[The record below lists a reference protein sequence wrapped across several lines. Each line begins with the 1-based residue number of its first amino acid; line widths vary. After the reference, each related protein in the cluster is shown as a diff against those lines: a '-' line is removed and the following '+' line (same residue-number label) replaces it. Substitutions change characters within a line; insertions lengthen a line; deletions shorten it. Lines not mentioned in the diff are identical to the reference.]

1 MKKNRF
7 KILRVIIV
15 CILTIMNL
23 SSIVVYATDVS
34 KPKDN
39 ITMNVKYGIEGK
51 YKNTYELP
59 VNVEIENKGE
69 NVDGQVEVRVQ
80 TNVYDTYDAFICDV
94 NIKSNEKK
102 TVTIPIN
109 LYENSSKISVL
120 LKNGNNIIKEKTV
133 IVGSGRIDEYSLF
146 SGILTDD
153 INGISLRTL
162 SFNADGKRFGGDV
175 RSVNVGLN
183 IDMFQESYKSISA
196 LDMIIINNYDLSKF
210 TDKHYKNLM
219 EWVNNGGILVIGT
232 GENSAK
238 TIKDNELGISYNGTK
253 DLNGYTLADLE
264 INNATV
270 ALEKDGE
277 NLIYELDNEKGHI
290 YVASFDLAN
299 QKISNEDYIEY
310 FWKEHIGKN
319 FVNKVDRSYGNLN
332 SNYSPYEITNL
343 LNNIPID
350 EEINIGFIV
359 GAFVFYCLIVGILV
373 YFIMKKLGKR
383 ELLWGIIPIISIL
396 FSIML
401 FIIGT
406 NTRIK
411 DVALNQVNFIFNDGS
426 QESAVKGYVGVALK
440 NKGNL
445 IVEEPDNVLLKIL
458 NEDNY
463 YRSNSKSEFK
473 KLGSKTV
480 YKENNSYYEFENL
493 SSLKMKKFTVSNY
506 EQIVPSIDTN
516 LKYESSI
523 LNGSIKNT
531 LGNDIEKLL
540 VVSSNSVWDIGKI
553 KAGEEKNIDI
563 KATSSLGLSEYS
575 NNLMNDYYDS
585 YMSNKNKGDKENYKD
600 IMRIQ
605 NAISSLVQIENN
617 DLGPTYIIAITNMP
631 VDYGFSFDN
640 RSISK
645 YDTTIVTQKVNI
657 DFTDKDGI
665 LNYPMGYF
673 KPVVL
678 SSSAYIYADDFSN
691 EINGQGDVIFKYQVG
706 SDLDILN
713 IAVGNLNRQYQ
724 ASGNPKIFIYNNE
737 SQEYE
742 LLSIKSNGYDLTN
755 PNAYVKDGIVKIQV
769 TLEEDGYTQIP
780 QISVKGRAK

>member
-1 MKKNRF
+1 MKKSRL
-7 KILRVIIV
+7 KILKVIIICMV
-15 CILTIMNL
+15 VIMNL
-23 SSIVVYATDVS
+23 SSILVYADE
-34 KPKDN
+34 KDS
-39 ITMNVKYGIEGK
+39 ITINVKYGIEGK
-51 YKNTYELP
+51 YKNNYELP

-69 NVDGQVEVRVQ
+69 NINGQVEVRVQ
-80 TNVYDTYDAFICDV
+80 TNVYDTYDAFVCDV
-94 NIKSNEKK
+94 NIDSNEKK

-109 LYENSSKISVL
+109 LYENSSKISVV
-120 LKNGNNIIKEKTV
+120 LKSGNNIIKEKTI

-153 INGISLRTL
+153 INGINLRTL
-162 SFNADGKRFGGDV
+162 SFNVDGRRFGGDV
-175 RSVNVGLN
+175 KSVNVGLN
-183 IDMFQESYKSISA
+183 IDMISESYKSISA

-219 EWVNNGGILVIGT
+219 EWVSNGGILVIGT

-238 TIKDNELGISYNGTK
+238 TIKENNLGISYNGTK
-253 DLNGYTLADLE
+253 DLNGYTLANLE
-264 INNATV
+264 IKDATV

-290 YVASFDLAN
+290 YVAAFDLAN
-299 QKISNEDYIEY
+299 QNISNEDYIEY

-319 FVNKVDRSYGNLN
+319 FVNKVDRLYGYSN

-350 EEINIGFIV
+350 KEINIGSIV
-359 GAFVFYCLIVGILV
+359 GIFICYCLITGILV

-401 FIIGT
+401 FAIGT

-411 DVALNQVNFIFNDGS
+411 DVALNQVNFILNDGS
-426 QESAVKGYVGVALK
+426 KESTVKGYIGVALK
-440 NKGNL
+440 NRGNL
-445 IVEEPDNVLLKIL
+445 IVKEPDNVLLKIL
-458 NEDNY
+458 NEENY
-463 YRSNSKSEFK
+463 YRNNSQSKFK

-480 YKENNSYYEFENL
+480 YKESNSYYEFENL
-493 SSLKMKKFTVSNY
+493 SSLKMKKFTVSNH
-506 EQIVPSIDTN
+506 EQIVPSLDTN
-516 LKYESSI
+516 LKYESNV
-523 LNGSIKNT
+523 LNGNIKNT

-563 KATSSLGLSEYS
+563 KPTSSLGLSEYS
-575 NNLMNDYYDS
+575 NKLMDDYYNS
-585 YMSNKNKGDKENYKD
+585 YRNNKSKGDKEKYKD
-600 IMRIQ
+600 IIRIQ
-605 NAISSLVQIENN
+605 NAISSLAQIESNG
-617 DLGPTYIIAITNMP
+617 LGTTYIIAITNMP
-631 VDYGFSFDN
+631 VDYGFNFDN
-640 RSISK
+640 RSVSK
-645 YDTTIVTQKVNI
+645 YDTTVMTQKVNI

-678 SSSAYIYADDFSN
+678 SSSAYIYADDYYN
-691 EINGQGDVIFKYQVG
+691 EINGQGDVTFKYEVG

-713 IAVGNLNRQYQ
+713 ITIGNLNKQYQ
-724 ASGNPKIFIYNNE
+724 SSGNQKIFIYNNE
-737 SQEYE
+737 SEKYE
-742 LLSIKSNGYDLTN
+742 TIDVKAKGNDLTN
-755 PNAYVKDGIVKIQV
+755 PKAYIKDGIVKVQV
-769 TLEEDGYTQIP
+769 SLEEDGYTQIP

>member
-1 MKKNRF
+1 MKKSRL
-7 KILRVIIV
+7 KILKVIIICMV
-15 CILTIMNL
+15 VIMNL
-23 SSIVVYATDVS
+23 SSILVYADE
-34 KPKDN
+34 KDS
-39 ITMNVKYGIEGK
+39 ITINVKYGIEGK
-51 YKNTYELP
+51 YKNNYELP

-69 NVDGQVEVRVQ
+69 NINGQVEVRVQ
-80 TNVYDTYDAFICDV
+80 TNVYDTYDAFVCDV
-94 NIKSNEKK
+94 NIDSNEKK

-109 LYENSSKISVL
+109 LYENSSKISVV
-120 LKNGNNIIKEKTV
+120 LKSGNNIIKEKTI

-153 INGISLRTL
+153 INGINLRTL
-162 SFNADGKRFGGDV
+162 SFNVDGRRFGGDV
-175 RSVNVGLN
+175 KSVNVGLN
-183 IDMFQESYKSISA
+183 IDMISESYKSISA

-219 EWVNNGGILVIGT
+219 EWVSNGGILVIGT

-238 TIKDNELGISYNGTK
+238 TIKENNLGISYNGTK
-253 DLNGYTLADLE
+253 DLNGYTLANLE
-264 INNATV
+264 IKDATV

-290 YVASFDLAN
+290 YVAAFDLAN
-299 QKISNEDYIEY
+299 QNISNEDYIEY

-319 FVNKVDRSYGNLN
+319 FVNKVDRLYGYSN

-350 EEINIGFIV
+350 KEINIGSIV
-359 GAFVFYCLIVGILV
+359 GIFVCYCLITGILV

-401 FIIGT
+401 FAIGT
-406 NTRIK
+406 NTIIK
-411 DVALNQVNFIFNDGS
+411 DVALNQVNFILNDGS
-426 QESAVKGYVGVALK
+426 KESTVKGYIGVALK
-440 NKGNL
+440 NRGNL
-445 IVEEPDNVLLKIL
+445 IVKEPDNVLLKIL
-458 NEDNY
+458 NEENY
-463 YRSNSKSEFK
+463 YRNNSQSEFK

-480 YKENNSYYEFENL
+480 YKESNSYYEFENL
-493 SSLKMKKFTVSNY
+493 SSLKMKKFTVSNH
-506 EQIVPSIDTN
+506 EQIVPSLDTN
-516 LKYESSI
+516 LKYESNV
-523 LNGSIKNT
+523 LNGNIKNT

-563 KATSSLGLSEYS
+563 KPTSSLGLSEYS
-575 NNLMNDYYDS
+575 NKLMDDYYNS
-585 YMSNKNKGDKENYKD
+585 YRNNKSKGDKEKYKD
-600 IMRIQ
+600 IIRIQ
-605 NAISSLVQIENN
+605 NAISSLAQIESNG
-617 DLGPTYIIAITNMP
+617 LGTTYIIAITNMP
-631 VDYGFSFDN
+631 VDYGFNFDN
-640 RSISK
+640 RSVSK
-645 YDTTIVTQKVNI
+645 YDTTVMTQKVNI

-678 SSSAYIYADDFSN
+678 SSSAYIYADDYYN
-691 EINGQGDVIFKYQVG
+691 EINGQGDVTFKYEVG

-713 IAVGNLNRQYQ
+713 ITIGNLNKQYQ
-724 ASGNPKIFIYNNE
+724 SSGNQKIFIYNNE
-737 SQEYE
+737 SEKYE
-742 LLSIKSNGYDLTN
+742 TIDVKAKGNDLTN
-755 PNAYVKDGIVKIQV
+755 PKAYIKDGIVKVQV
-769 TLEEDGYTQIP
+769 SLEEDGYTQIP

>member
-7 KILRVIIV
+7 KKLKLIIV

-23 SSIVVYATDVS
+23 SSIAVYATDVA
-34 KPKDN
+34 KPKEN

-51 YKNTYELP
+51 YKNNYELP
-59 VNVEIENKGE
+59 VNIEIENKGE

-80 TNVYDTYDAFICDV
+80 TNAYDTYDAFICDV
-94 NIKSNEKK
+94 NINSNEKK

-120 LKNGNNIIKEKTV
+120 LKNGDNIIKEKTV
-133 IVGSGRIDEYSLF
+133 IVGSGRIDEYNLF

-153 INGISLRTL
+153 INGINLRTL
-162 SFNADGKRFGGDV
+162 NFNADGKRFGGDV
-175 RSVNVGLN
+175 RSVNVGLD
-183 IDMFQESYKSISA
+183 IDMFSESYKAISA

-238 TIKDNELGISYNGTK
+238 TIKDNGLGISYNGTK

-264 INNATV
+264 IKNATV

-290 YVASFDLAN
+290 YVAAFDLAN
-299 QKISNEDYIEY
+299 QNISNEDYIEY

-319 FVNKVDRSYGNLN
+319 FVNKVDRSNGNLN
-332 SNYSPYEITNL
+332 SNYSPYEITDL

-350 EEINIGFIV
+350 KEINIGFIV

-383 ELLWGIIPIISIL
+383 ELLWAIIPVISIL

-411 DVALNQVNFIFNDGS
+411 DVALNQVSFIFKDGS
-426 QESAVKGYVGVALK
+426 QESTVKGYIGVALK
-440 NKGNL
+440 NKGSL
-445 IVEEPDNVLLKIL
+445 IVKEPDNVLLKIL

-463 YRSNSKSEFK
+463 YRNNSKSEFK

-480 YKENNSYYEFENL
+480 YKESNSYYEFENL

-516 LKYESSI
+516 LKYESNI
-523 LNGSIKNT
+523 LNGTIKNT

-540 VVSSNSVWDIGKI
+540 VVSSNSVWDVGKI

-563 KATSSLGLSEYS
+563 KPTSSLGLSEYS
-575 NNLMNDYYDS
+575 HNLMGDYYNS
-585 YMSNKNKGDKENYKD
+585 YRDNKNKSNKENYKD

-605 NAISSLVQIENN
+605 NEISSLVQIENN

-678 SSSAYIYADDFSN
+678 SSSAYIYADDSYN
-691 EINGQGDVIFKYQVG
+691 EINGQGDVTFKYQVG

-755 PNAYVKDGIVKIQV
+755 PNAYIKDGIVKIQV

>member
-7 KILRVIIV
+7 KKMKVIIV

-23 SSIVVYATDVS
+23 SSIAVYATDVD
-34 KPKDN
+34 KPKEN

-51 YKNTYELP
+51 YKNNYELP
-59 VNVEIENKGE
+59 INIEIENKGE

-94 NIKSNEKK
+94 NINSNEKK

-120 LKNGNNIIKEKTV
+120 LKNGDNIIKEKTV
-133 IVGSGRIDEYSLF
+133 IVGSGRIDEYNLF

-153 INGISLRTL
+153 INGINLRTL
-162 SFNADGKRFGGDV
+162 NFNADGKRFGGDV
-175 RSVNVGLN
+175 RSVNVGLD
-183 IDMFQESYKSISA
+183 IDMFSESYKAISA

-219 EWVNNGGILVIGT
+219 EWVSNGGILVIGT

-264 INNATV
+264 IKNATV

-277 NLIYELDNEKGHI
+277 NLIYELDKEKGHI
-290 YVASFDLAN
+290 YVAAFDLAN
-299 QKISNEDYIEY
+299 QNISNEDYIEY

-319 FVNKVDRSYGNLN
+319 FVNKIDRSHGNLN
-332 SNYSPYEITNL
+332 SNYSPYEITDL

-350 EEINIGFIV
+350 KEINIGFIV
-359 GAFVFYCLIVGILV
+359 GAFVFYCLIVGIVV

-383 ELLWGIIPIISIL
+383 ELLWAIIPVISVL
-396 FSIML
+396 FSIIL
-401 FIIGT
+401 FIVGT

-411 DVALNQVNFIFNDGS
+411 DVALNQVSFIFKDGS
-426 QESAVKGYVGVALK
+426 EESTVKGYIGVALK
-440 NKGNL
+440 NKGSL
-445 IVEEPDNVLLKIL
+445 IVKEPDNVLLKIL

-463 YRSNSKSEFK
+463 YRNNSKSEFK

-480 YKENNSYYEFENL
+480 YKESNSYYEFENL

-516 LKYESSI
+516 LKYESNI
-523 LNGSIKNT
+523 LNGTIKNT

-540 VVSSNSVWDIGKI
+540 VVSSNSVWDVGKI

-563 KATSSLGLSEYS
+563 KPTSSLGLSEYS
-575 NNLMNDYYDS
+575 NNLMNDYYNS
-585 YMSNKNKGDKENYKD
+585 YMNNKNKGDKENYKG

-605 NAISSLVQIENN
+605 NEISSLVQIDNN
-617 DLGPTYIIAITNMP
+617 DLGPTYIIAITNIP

-645 YDTTIVTQKVNI
+645 YDTTIITQKVDV

-678 SSSAYIYADDFSN
+678 SSSAYIYADDYYN
-691 EINGQGDVIFKYQVG
+691 EINGQGDVTFKYEVG
-706 SDLDILN
+706 SDLDITN
-713 IAVGNLNRQYQ
+713 ITIGNLNRQYQ
-724 ASGNPKIFIYNNE
+724 SSGNPKIFIYNNE

-755 PNAYVKDGIVKIQV
+755 PNAYIKDGIVKIQV

>member
-1 MKKNRF
+1 MKKSRL
-7 KILRVIIV
+7 KILKVIIICMV
-15 CILTIMNL
+15 VIMNL
-23 SSIVVYATDVS
+23 SSILVYADE
-34 KPKDN
+34 KDS
-39 ITMNVKYGIEGK
+39 ITINVKYGIEGK
-51 YKNTYELP
+51 YKNNYELP

-69 NVDGQVEVRVQ
+69 NINGQVEVRVQ
-80 TNVYDTYDAFICDV
+80 TNVYDTYDAFVCDV
-94 NIKSNEKK
+94 NIDSNEKK

-109 LYENSSKISVL
+109 LYENSSKISVV
-120 LKNGNNIIKEKTV
+120 LKSGNNIIKEKTI

-153 INGISLRTL
+153 INGINLRTL
-162 SFNADGKRFGGDV
+162 SFNVDGRRFGGDV
-175 RSVNVGLN
+175 KSVNVGLN
-183 IDMFQESYKSISA
+183 IDMISESYKSISA

-219 EWVNNGGILVIGT
+219 EWVSNGGILVIGT

-238 TIKDNELGISYNGTK
+238 TIKENNLGISYNGTK
-253 DLNGYTLADLE
+253 DLNGYALANLE
-264 INNATV
+264 IKDATV

-290 YVASFDLAN
+290 YVAAFDLAN
-299 QKISNEDYIEY
+299 QNISNEDYIEY

-319 FVNKVDRSYGNLN
+319 FVNKVDRLYGYSN

-350 EEINIGFIV
+350 KEINIGSIV
-359 GAFVFYCLIVGILV
+359 GIFVCYCLITGILV

-401 FIIGT
+401 FAIGT

-411 DVALNQVNFIFNDGS
+411 DVALNQVNFILNDGS
-426 QESAVKGYVGVALK
+426 KESTVKGYIGVALK
-440 NKGNL
+440 NRGYL
-445 IVEEPDNVLLKIL
+445 IVKEPDNVLLKIL
-458 NEDNY
+458 NEENY
-463 YRSNSKSEFK
+463 YRNNSQSEFK

-480 YKENNSYYEFENL
+480 YKESNSYYEFENL
-493 SSLKMKKFTVSNY
+493 SSLKMKKFTVSNH
-506 EQIVPSIDTN
+506 EQIVPSLDTN
-516 LKYESSI
+516 LKYESNV
-523 LNGSIKNT
+523 LNGNIKNT

-563 KATSSLGLSEYS
+563 KPTSSLGLSEYS
-575 NNLMNDYYDS
+575 NKLMDDYYNS
-585 YMSNKNKGDKENYKD
+585 YRNNKSKGDKEKYKD
-600 IMRIQ
+600 IIRIQ
-605 NAISSLVQIENN
+605 NAISSLAQIESNG
-617 DLGPTYIIAITNMP
+617 LGTTYIIAITNMP
-631 VDYGFSFDN
+631 VDYGFNFDN
-640 RSISK
+640 RSVSK
-645 YDTTIVTQKVNI
+645 YDTTVMTQKVNI

-678 SSSAYIYADDFSN
+678 SSSAYIYADDYYN
-691 EINGQGDVIFKYQVG
+691 EINGQGDVTFKYEVG

-713 IAVGNLNRQYQ
+713 ITIGNLNKQYQ
-724 ASGNPKIFIYNNE
+724 SSGNQKIFIYNNE
-737 SQEYE
+737 SEKYE
-742 LLSIKSNGYDLTN
+742 TIDVKAKGNDLTN
-755 PNAYVKDGIVKIQV
+755 PKAYIKDGIVKVQV

>member
-1 MKKNRF
+1 MKKSRL
-7 KILRVIIV
+7 KILKVIIICMV
-15 CILTIMNL
+15 VIMNL
-23 SSIVVYATDVS
+23 SSILVYADE
-34 KPKDN
+34 KDS
-39 ITMNVKYGIEGK
+39 ITINVKYGIEGK
-51 YKNTYELP
+51 YKNNYELP

-69 NVDGQVEVRVQ
+69 NINGQVEVHVQ
-80 TNVYDTYDAFICDV
+80 TNVYDTYDAFVCDV
-94 NIKSNEKK
+94 NIDSNEKK

-109 LYENSSKISVL
+109 LYENSSKISVV
-120 LKNGNNIIKEKTV
+120 LKSGNNIIKEKTI

-153 INGISLRTL
+153 INGINLRTL
-162 SFNADGKRFGGDV
+162 SFNVDGRRFGGDV
-175 RSVNVGLN
+175 KSVNVGLN
-183 IDMFQESYKSISA
+183 IDMLSESYKSISA

-219 EWVNNGGILVIGT
+219 EWVSNGGILVIGT

-238 TIKDNELGISYNGTK
+238 TIKENNLGISYSGTK
-253 DLNGYTLADLE
+253 DLNGYTLANLE
-264 INNATV
+264 IKDATV

-290 YVASFDLAN
+290 YVAAFDLAN
-299 QKISNEDYIEY
+299 QNISNEDYIEY

-319 FVNKVDRSYGNLN
+319 FVNKVDRLYGYSN

-350 EEINIGFIV
+350 KEINIGSIV
-359 GAFVFYCLIVGILV
+359 GIFVCYCLITGILV

-401 FIIGT
+401 FAIGT

-411 DVALNQVNFIFNDGS
+411 DVALNQVNFILNDGS
-426 QESAVKGYVGVALK
+426 KESTVKGYIGVALK
-440 NKGNL
+440 NRGNL
-445 IVEEPDNVLLKIL
+445 IVKEPDNVLLKIL
-458 NEDNY
+458 NEENY
-463 YRSNSKSEFK
+463 YRNNSQSEFK

-480 YKENNSYYEFENL
+480 YKESNSYYEFENL
-493 SSLKMKKFTVSNY
+493 SSLKMKKFTVSNH
-506 EQIVPSIDTN
+506 EQIVPSLDTN
-516 LKYESSI
+516 LKYESNV
-523 LNGSIKNT
+523 LNGNIKNT

-563 KATSSLGLSEYS
+563 KPTSSLGLSEYS
-575 NNLMNDYYDS
+575 NKLMDDYYNS
-585 YMSNKNKGDKENYKD
+585 YRNNKSKGDKEKYKD
-600 IMRIQ
+600 IIRIQ
-605 NAISSLVQIENN
+605 NAISSLAQIESNG
-617 DLGPTYIIAITNMP
+617 LGTTYIIAITNMP
-631 VDYGFSFDN
+631 VDYGFNFDN
-640 RSISK
+640 RSVSK
-645 YDTTIVTQKVNI
+645 YDTTVMTQKVNI

-678 SSSAYIYADDFSN
+678 SSSAYIYADDYYN
-691 EINGQGDVIFKYQVG
+691 EINGQGDVTFKYEVG

-713 IAVGNLNRQYQ
+713 ITIGNLNKQYQ
-724 ASGNPKIFIYNNE
+724 SSGNQKIFIYNNE
-737 SQEYE
+737 SEKYE
-742 LLSIKSNGYDLTN
+742 TIDVKAKGNDLTN
-755 PNAYVKDGIVKIQV
+755 PKAYIKDGIVKVQV